1 MSEREVIEV
10 TPRNLV
16 GRQESN
22 EKVLIVDVRDSDYGE
37 GGVIQGSMNLPMM
50 LINLATATDL
60 INRAKDE
67 NYASI
72 IFYCKYGQQRS
83 VKAAKTVNM
92 VLCKMDPIPLVQIG
106 FLKGGFDA
114 FLKVYQGTEHV
125 VSK

>member
-16 GRQESN
+16 GRQGSN
-22 EKVLIVDVRDSDYGE
+22 EKILVIDVRDSDYGE
-37 GGVIQGSMNLPMM
+37 GGIIRGSINLPMM
-50 LINLATATDL
+50 LINLPTATDL

-67 NYASI
+67 KYALI

-92 VLCKMDPIPLVQIG
+92 VLCKMNPIPLIQIG